1 MQRLSDFFKRGR
13 YFLLLLLLQGV
24 GFAMV
29 CAQYDY
35 HKSVLSALTGDVGF
49 ALTRRAGAW
58 RQHFSYARE
67 NTRLAEENARL
78 RALLSRDDKQ
88 NDGATALSADTMR
101 ALPAG
106 MPYSYIAASI
116 VKNSYRAR
124 KNYIVLDKG
133 SRDGV
138 EVDDGVV
145 TEYGVLGIV
154 VQVTPHYS
162 VCRSLLHTDSYVS
175 ARFKKNDYFGTVD
188 WDGQDRRYVHLINIP
203 RQAEI
208 SVGDTVVTDRR
219 STLFPEG
226 LLIGTVESARV
237 GDQSDNYEIRVRLA
251 EDFAALRH
259 VYILRYRYRD
269 ELNQVLQYDD

>member
-1 MQRLSDFFKRGR
+1 MQRLLDFFKRGR
-13 YFLLLLLLQGV
+13 YFLLLLLLQGL

-35 HKSVLSALTGDVGF
+35 HKSVLTALTGDAGF
-49 ALTRRAGAW
+49 ALARRAGAW
-58 RQHFSYARE
+58 RQHFSYAE
-67 NTRLAEENARL
+67 QNARLAEENARL
-78 RALLSRDDKQ
+78 RTLLSRDDKRS
-88 NDGATALSADTMR
+88 DGQADTSR
-101 ALPAG
+101 VFPADS
-106 MPYSYIAASI
+106 PYTYIPASI

-138 EVDDGVV
+138 ETDDGVV
-145 TEYGVLGIV
+145 TEHGVLGIV

-162 VCRSLLHTDSYVS
+162 VCRSLLHADSYVS
-175 ARFKKNDYFGTVD
+175 ARIKKNDYFGTVD
-188 WDGQDRRYVHLINIP
+188 WDGRDRRYVDLINIP
-203 RQAEI
+203 RQAEV
-208 SVGDTVVTDRR
+208 SPGDTVVTDRR

-226 LLIGTVESARV
+226 LLIGTVESAQV

-251 EDFAALRH
+251 DDFAALRH
-259 VYILRYRYRD
+259 VYVLRYRYRD